1 MSFLHKRTGVGYITR
16 PSTRVFR
23 TYIHFHIR
31 VHGRVRRCVNVCP
44 TRRPR
49 RRSKRCTNFAGY
61 GYAEIKKKKKKTEE
75 AVTRKRK
82 GHKVERNEEEHMH
95 TGEKTFVDVY
105 IYISEFKFR
114 ILRWHMAPGDA
125 TIGVPWSAIG
135 CSFRSRRP
143 SIFEQD
149 RPKMSRGTAT
159 ARPFPSVCIYIRETV
174 APPSL

>member
-31 VHGRVRRCVNVCP
+31 VHGRVRCCVNVCP

-82 GHKVERNEEEHMH
+82 RHKVERNEEEHMH

-105 IYISEFKFR
+105 IYIYLNLNFEFYVGIWPQGTQPLESPGQPSDAVFGLDVLQFLNR
-114 ILRWHMAPGDA
+114 IG
-125 TIGVPWSAIG
+125 
-135 CSFRSRRP
+135 RRCP
-143 SIFEQD
+143 AGRRRQD
-149 RPKMSRGTAT
+149 LSPAC
-159 ARPFPSVCIYIRETV
+159 VYIRETV